1 MNNSAKYSHFIAV
14 EDKQHVRI
22 GAFGDNTWEG
32 LKYIDITFNTDGNFG
47 IRYYDYKFLGEE
59 IRVDYTRNITH
70 ENFKDFNGIESIDV
84 FLDECGKCVDEN
96 KSTNY
101 VCNDCL
107 LVPKEI
113 KEKLFE
119 NRYNPLE
126 VLVDALKR

>member
-22 GAFGDNTWEG
+22 GAFGDIAWKG
-32 LKYIDITFNTDGNFG
+32 LKYIDITFKTDGNFE
-47 IRYYDYKFLGEE
+47 IRYYDYKILGEE
-59 IRVDYTRNITH
+59 IKKYRLNNSVEVFD
-70 ENFKDFNGIESIDV
+70 GIVSIDV
-84 FLDECGKCVDEN
+84 FLDECGKCVNEN

-101 VCNDCL
+101 VCNDCF